1 MSKLLLVEVWSD
13 ESGDGTA
20 GTKTRPHASHFL
32 GEATL
37 ELDLNPQKSSS
48 STVTQRLSSNLDI
61 VKRNCTGTVTIKYEW
76 TVGAPDTRPAPLS
89 TRADSTGPVDYALAG
104 KLTVSLLHA
113 NGLVNVFSTRK
124 ERYSNPY
131 CVMLVYP
138 TQPGEDNRLVPKVWR
153 TPTVFNNLYP
163 KWEKEF
169 SREEYMHDFRFN
181 WMMTERK
188 STRISG
194 SRSDL
199 GSSGGSTNR
208 FRMPSTEGIGSIT
221 GELSVT
227 KLDGVLGMLHY
238 LENELSN
245 VREDVVALHGRID
258 SYAQEGASV
267 PKLAPA
273 PPNLANMDPTAPNDE
288 GRPESVEEEDPP
300 VLLPGSIPES

>member
-1 MSKLLLVEVWSD
+1 
-13 ESGDGTA
+13 
-20 GTKTRPHASHFL
+20 
-32 GEATL
+32 
-37 ELDLNPQKSSS
+37 
-48 STVTQRLSSNLDI
+48 
-61 VKRNCTGTVTIKYEW
+61 
-76 TVGAPDTRPAPLS
+76 
-89 TRADSTGPVDYALAG
+89 
-104 KLTVSLLHA
+104 
-113 NGLVNVFSTRK
+113 
-124 ERYSNPY
+124 
-131 CVMLVYP
+131 MLVYP

-208 FRMPSTEGIGSIT
+208 FRMPSTEGIGSFEQQLQQDSQPIQPAGPLRLRKPTGSIT